1 MDPNFIG
8 TGEWS
13 RVFDL
18 VHVLWLLPIGMIGF
32 AFFLLIGQAV
42 LPSLVTTG
50 HLSPNR
56 GRTLRR
62 AVLAVSMTSLLLLVW
77 IVITFVDRMDIIEE
91 IYPRW
96 WI

>member
-1 MDPNFIG
+1 MDPSFIG

-13 RVFDL
+13 RIFGL
-18 VHVLWLLPIGMIGF
+18 VHVLWLLPLGMIGF
-32 AFFLLIGQAV
+32 ALFLLVGQAV
-42 LPSLVTTG
+42 LPSLVGTG
-50 HLSPNR
+50 DLSPSR
-56 GRTLRR
+56 GRMLRR
-62 AVLAVSMTSLLLLVW
+62 AALAVSMTSLLLLVG